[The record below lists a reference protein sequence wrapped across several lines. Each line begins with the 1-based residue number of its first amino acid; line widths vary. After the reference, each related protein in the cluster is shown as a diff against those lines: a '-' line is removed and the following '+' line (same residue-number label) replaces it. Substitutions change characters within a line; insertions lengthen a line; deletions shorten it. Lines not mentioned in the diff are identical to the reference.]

1 MSTRLPR
8 RNLLAALAC
17 TPVAAAAATAGR
29 VAPPAEPL
37 PAKPQADPSQ
47 PATYHETEHTR
58 RYYRSAA
65 RL

>member
-1 MSTRLPR
+1 MTSRLPR

-29 VAPPAEPL
+29 AVPPAASPPARPEP
-37 PAKPQADPSQ
+37 DPSR
-47 PATYHETEHTR
+47 PATYHETEHAR